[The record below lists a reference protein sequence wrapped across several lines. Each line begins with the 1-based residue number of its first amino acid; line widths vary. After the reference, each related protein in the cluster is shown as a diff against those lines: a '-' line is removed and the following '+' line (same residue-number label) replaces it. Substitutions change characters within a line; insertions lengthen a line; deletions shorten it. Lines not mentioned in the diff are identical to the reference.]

1 MKKLF
6 IIGVFLFLVVNSF
19 SQNKKTME
27 NFKKIEVSKLNE
39 NVFELIGKQW
49 MLVAAGSPDTKFNMM
64 TASWGGLGWLWEK
77 PVSFIFVR
85 PQRYTFEFTEKE
97 DYYTLSFYAEQY
109 REILKLLGTKSGR
122 NFDKMTQSG
131 LTPFKTPN
139 GSVAFKEARIII
151 ECKKLF
157 STFLKEEDFIDKE
170 TVKSKYPSK
179 DFHKMYVGEIVNV
192 WIKE

>member
-1 MKKLF
+1 MKKIV
-6 IIGVFLFLVVNSF
+6 IISTFLFLSINSF
-19 SQNKKTME
+19 SQNKNPME

-39 NVFELIGKQW
+39 NVFDLIGKQW

-97 DYYTLSFYAEQY
+97 DYYTISFYSEQY

-139 GSVAFKEARIII
+139 GNIAFKEARIII
-151 ECKKLF
+151 ECKKLY
-157 STFLKEEDFIDKE
+157 STFLKEENFIDKE
-170 TVKSKYPSK
+170 TVKTKYPEK

>member
-1 MKKLF
+1 MKKIV
-6 IIGVFLFLVVNSF
+6 IICTFLFLSINSF
-19 SQNKKTME
+19 SQNKNPME

-39 NVFELIGKQW
+39 NVFDLIGKQW

-97 DYYTLSFYAEQY
+97 DYYTISFYSEQY

-139 GSVAFKEARIII
+139 GNIAFKEARIII
-151 ECKKLF
+151 ECKKLY
-157 STFLKEEDFIDKE
+157 STFLKEENFLDKE
-170 TVKSKYPSK
+170 TVKTKYPEK